1 MCIAKITCSTV
12 GEGKCATPT
21 PDVTAAVSVNAM
33 LLHNRQLLLTCA
45 QVEQAVRQYTNYQ
58 FSVLRI
64 AWVSL
69 LLLTYLASSVK
80 IDSYHSLVHDA
91 SVIVQHQVENEN
103 DPCHRSIYH
112 HDSYKGCRHEAH
124 FSKYD
129 KCPLSDIA
137 AVQAH
142 VQVSACYAVTL
153 ADSFVTFPTLV
164 VTPVTSDARL
174 LSARAPPAC

>member
-1 MCIAKITCSTV
+1 MCIGKIMRSTV
-12 GEGKCATPT
+12 DKGNCAAPA
-21 PDVTAAVSVNAM
+21 PDITAAVRVNAM
-33 LLHNRQLLLTCA
+33 LLHNSQLLLTCA
-45 QVEQAVRQYTNYQ
+45 QVEQAVRQYSNNQ
-58 FSVLRI
+58 FSVLRL

-69 LLLTYLASSVK
+69 LLLTYLASSIK
-80 IDSYHSLVHDA
+80 IDSYHAHDA
-91 SVIVQHQVENEN
+91 SIIVQHQVENES

-142 VQVSACYAVTL
+142 VQVSACYAVSL
-153 ADSFVTFPTLV
+153 SYSFVSFPTLV
-164 VTPVTSDARL
+164 LTPVTSQAGL